1 MAIDFR
7 TFPWEPSS
15 RITEVLEWQTDI
27 IQGVSG
33 SEQRISVRR
42 YPRQSFEVTCSFSSE
57 YDQANAHL
65 AIAAGQDQVW
75 GFPCWHEVQY
85 LSAPLTH
92 GAISIPVNTTKAD
105 YRASDYAILWKS
117 ATDFEV
123 VGTSEVASGYIT
135 LSTAT
140 TNDFPSG
147 ASIMPLR
154 RSYISPSAKISD
166 RQVNNGDVS
175 VTFSCLDSAEIVSS
189 PSSVQ
194 YLGSD
199 VLTDNLLMQSST
211 RDRSIDRMLWTLDG
225 GCGVWEIQSLGD
237 YPQISTEYFFKAMSS
252 EEAWLLRKWLH
263 RRCGRLVPAWVPSR
277 SDDLIL
283 VAPINPLSAN
293 ITIKDIGLRDYW
305 ERLPGKQNVA
315 LIRDDGAMVC
325 KQITSVNSGSV
336 GEEVVSLTDV
346 SGVSSI
352 KTISFLSLQRLTAD
366 RVEISW
372 ERPGWAE
379 VKASMVEVPA

>member
-15 RITEVLEWQTDI
+15 RITEILEWQTDI

-42 YPRQSFEVTCSFSSE
+42 YPRQSFEVTCSFSSD

-65 AIAAGQDQVW
+65 AIAAGQDQIW
-75 GFPCWHEVQY
+75 GFPCWNEVQY
-85 LSAPLTH
+85 LTPPLAH
-92 GAISIPVNTTKAD
+92 GATSIPVNTTASD

-123 VGTSEVASGYIT
+123 VSTSAVTSGAIT
-135 LSTAT
+135 LSAAT
-140 TNDFPSG
+140 SKDFPSG
-147 ASIMPLR
+147 AAIMPLR
-154 RSYISPSAKISD
+154 RAYISPSAKIID
-166 RQVNNGDVS
+166 RKVNNGDVS
-175 VTFSCLDSAEIVSS
+175 VAFSCLDSTEIASS

-194 YLGSD
+194 YLGND
-199 VLTDNLLMQSST
+199 VLTDTLFMQSSNRNRT
-211 RDRSIDRMLWTLDG
+211 IDRALWTLDG
-225 GCGVWEIQSLGD
+225 GGGAWDIQALGD
-237 YPQISTEYFFKAMSS
+237 YPQISTDYFWKTKSS
-252 EEAWLLRKWLH
+252 AEAWLLRKWLY
-263 RRCGRLVPAWVPSR
+263 RRCGRLVPVWVPSR
-277 SDDLIL
+277 SDDLVL
-283 VAPINPLSAN
+283 SAPVNPLSAN

-315 LIRDDGAMVC
+315 LIRDDGTMVC

-352 KTISFLSLQRLTAD
+352 KTISFLSLQRFTAD